1 MLPISLQNIAYVSA
15 LRRALIQAAWTEQQR
30 LLAMA
35 MANPERGNL
44 ADEDKME
51 STDDKPKKSSFS
63 VKDILDLPTEAA
75 QKKEDS
81 LVEAAE
87 DEERDVVDVEEQ
99 VTKQVVVV
107 DKERSPISGH
117 TSPAP
122 PDSQDQQDTSPS
134 NRTPQPTFNGM
145 PAEFS
150 HPLELRRFDIPFGRF
165 RAGPFE
171 VDKHFM
177 MGALNER
184 SSPTS
189 EEQGDDKLIEVEDN
203 DSNDEESDH
212 SSANNDPNNKFGLN
226 FDHQMPSGAQKK
238 RKRRVLFSKA
248 QTYELERRFKQ
259 QRYLSAPEREH
270 LASMIRLTPTQVKI
284 WFQNHRYKT
293 RRARQ
298 EGGYEASA
306 GAVGIGGMGAAMMSS
321 PSSSQGSNPLPSPRR
336 VAVPVL
342 VRDGQRCP
350 EGVDMGAYLNAA
362 AHYPAGL
369 PPPDARWWS

>member
-15 LRRALIQAAWTEQQR
+15 LRRALQAAWEEQQR
-30 LLAMA
+30 LLAVA
-35 MANPERGNL
+35 MANSER
-44 ADEDKME
+44 ADEEKME

-63 VKDILDLPTEAA
+63 VKDILDLPTENPTANG
-75 QKKEDS
+75 QEEKISSSHECDDEDEPDS
-81 LVEAAE
+81 NRNNKQLVKAELVENN
-87 DEERDVVDVEEQ
+87 
-99 VTKQVVVV
+99 
-107 DKERSPISGH
+107 KEPKKSDPISPQSGS
-117 TSPAP
+117 TSPQRQSP
-122 PDSQDQQDTSPS
+122 QDLK
-134 NRTPQPTFNGM
+134 NGAAVFNGTIS
-145 PAEFS
+145 PAEFP
-150 HPLELRRFDIPFGRF
+150 HPIELRRFDLPFGRF
-165 RAGPFE
+165 RGGPFE

-177 MGALNER
+177 MGSLNER

-189 EEQGDDKLIEVEDN
+189 EDQNDDKLIEVEDN
-203 DSNDEESDH
+203 DSNGEESDH
-212 SSANNDPNNKFGLN
+212 SSANNDPNTKFNLN
-226 FDHQMPSGAQKK
+226 FDHQLPGGVQKK

-298 EGGYEASA
+298 EGGYGEPQS
-306 GAVGIGGMGAAMMSS
+306 
-321 PSSSQGSNPLPSPRR
+321 SNPLPSPRR

-350 EGVDMGAYLNAA
+350 EGAVDMAAYLNAA
-362 AHYPAGL
+362 AHYPGL

>member
-1 MLPISLQNIAYVSA
+1 MFA
-15 LRRALIQAAWTEQQR
+15 
-30 LLAMA
+30 
-35 MANPERGNL
+35 
-44 ADEDKME
+44 
-51 STDDKPKKSSFS
+51 
-63 VKDILDLPTEAA
+63 
-75 QKKEDS
+75 
-81 LVEAAE
+81 
-87 DEERDVVDVEEQ
+87 
-99 VTKQVVVV
+99 
-107 DKERSPISGH
+107 
-117 TSPAP
+117 
-122 PDSQDQQDTSPS
+122 
-134 NRTPQPTFNGM
+134 
-145 PAEFS
+145 
-150 HPLELRRFDIPFGRF
+150 DIPFGRF
-165 RAGPFE
+165 RGGPFE

-177 MGALNER
+177 MGALNERR

-203 DSNDEESDH
+203 ESNDEESDH

-226 FDHQMPSGAQKK
+226 FDHQMPGGAQKK

-284 WFQNHRYKT
+284 WFQNHRTDGLGPIPPERPAVSLQSGRAGGGSTFSKVFLTDPSSQPPFAKLSLSLFIVEETIARTGPDTCDSLIVSRNIGRCDSSNADHHTAKYKT

-306 GAVGIGGMGAAMMSS
+306 GPVGMGGMGAAMMNS

-362 AHYPAGL
+362 AAAHYPPGL
-369 PPPDARWWS
+369 PPPDARWWT